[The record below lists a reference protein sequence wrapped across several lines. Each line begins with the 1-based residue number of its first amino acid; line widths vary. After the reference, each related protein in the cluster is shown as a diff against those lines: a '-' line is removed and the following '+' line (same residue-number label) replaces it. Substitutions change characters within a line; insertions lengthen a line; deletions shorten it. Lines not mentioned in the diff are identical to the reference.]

1 MLGRIYFTGYDG
13 YQNFLVFAQ
22 MFSSLILHSN
32 RKVTNWL
39 STGIYSVLLQKS
51 FSSLYSNFILSL
63 YTVYEL
69 NTWPR
74 NPTNNFTLKNCL
86 FGTAKLV
93 RNTLKNKLTYNGLG
107 IAFDGEGSCSFGNG
121 FASNVVIFGIDN
133 SSSFHTDN

>member
-1 MLGRIYFTGYDG
+1 M
-13 YQNFLVFAQ
+13 
-22 MFSSLILHSN
+22 
-32 RKVTNWL
+32 
-39 STGIYSVLLQKS
+39 
-51 FSSLYSNFILSL
+51 YSNFILSL

-93 RNTLKNKLTYNGLG
+93 RNTLKNKLTYKGLG

-133 SSSFHTDN
+133 SSSFHTDNWKNRFLVLGEGPPQSINDSTGASEKKMLLAPVEFCLSLHYHGDESYFYVNQT